1 MKTFGNHSRWWNQGG
16 QTQTCY
22 LPKTHVFNHITLTFL
37 YRNIF
42 LNKPN
47 KGKWILVLSA
57 SVYSQVEPKEVW
69 LTFLCAGYC
78 WRFAA
83 SRSPSSQLPS
93 CSLHLSGSLP
103 DGFCLALSFLGTGT
117 GIRRLLKAKCCC
129 FFPPT
134 GGGLAV
140 QHERRITKGCRG
152 SSAGGGGSVSG
163 TAAPPAQSQSS
174 FFSFFS
180 HFMCC
185 CGILAPRSRMGAEPP
200 AWEAL
205 SLHHWTAREV
215 PKGRFWC

>member
-1 MKTFGNHSRWWNQGG
+1 MILTNF
-16 QTQTCY
+16 Y
-22 LPKTHVFNHITLTFL
+22 LEIICHCSQEYYRQSFL
-37 YRNIF
+37 YQVITHNI
-42 LNKPN
+42 L
-47 KGKWILVLSA
+47 
-57 SVYSQVEPKEVW
+57 
-69 LTFLCAGYC
+69 
-78 WRFAA
+78 
-83 SRSPSSQLPS
+83 QLF
-93 CSLHLSGSLP
+93 HYLP

-215 PKGRFWC
+215 PKGRF